1 MDKKYIKAPFARIG
15 GKHFQKKDVLK
26 QFPKIDTYDIYVEPF
41 LGAGNILLNAPVVK
55 TMIGADTD
63 TNIINFFNDIK
74 KVNQEQI
81 NTLNFKAS
89 KKKFDEIKKRI
100 KNKNYSKTPIER
112 IYDYLYIIYNS
123 YGAKGLAYDRQNRHS
138 TGITFKKNFNVLKDK
153 LKDFKIMKSDFKN
166 TINKYDSP
174 TTFFYLDPP
183 YYDTTTSGYE
193 TGNINHEEL
202 AELLRNIK
210 GKFLMTHN
218 DTPYIRKLYKEY
230 KFKKFKSIQSI
241 GKDAGAN
248 IVNEVFIKNY

>member
-26 QFPKIDTYDIYVEPF
+26 QFPKLGTYDIYVEPF
-41 LGAGNILLNAPVVK
+41 MGAGNILLNAPIK
-55 TMIGADTD
+55 KIMIGADTD

-81 NTLNFKAS
+81 NKLNFKAS
-89 KKKFDEIKKRI
+89 KKKFDEIKNRI

-123 YGAKGLAYDRQNRHS
+123 YGAQGITYDRKNRHS

-153 LKDFKIMKSDFKN
+153 LKDFKIIKSDFKD

-210 GKFLMTHN
+210 GKFLLTHN
-218 DTPYIRKLYKEY
+218 DTPFIRKLYKG
-230 KFKKFKSIQSI
+230 FKIKKYKSIQSI

-248 IVNEVFIKNY
+248 IVDEIFIKNY

>member
-26 QFPKIDTYDIYVEPF
+26 QFPKIDTYDIYVKPF
-41 LGAGNILLNAPVVK
+41 MGAGNILLNAPIK
-55 TMIGADTD
+55 KIMIGADTD

-81 NTLNFKAS
+81 NKLNFKPN
-89 KKKFDEIKKRI
+89 KKKFNEIKNRI
-100 KNKNYSKTPIER
+100 QYKQYSKTPIER

-123 YGAKGLAYDRQNRHS
+123 YGGQGISYMQNRHS

-153 LKDFKIMKSDFKN
+153 LKDFKIIKSDFKD

-210 GKFLMTHN
+210 GKFLLTHN
-218 DTPYIRKLYKEY
+218 DTPFIRKLYKG
-230 KFKKFKSIQSI
+230 FKIKKYKSIQSI
-241 GKDAGAN
+241 GNDAGAN
-248 IVNEVFIKNY
+248 IVDEIFIKNY